1 MLYTYDGRQLAELRN
16 IIAGLARLTP
26 DDIAVRDTAVADG
39 KCSVAL
45 WPLWP
50 LALADPAL
58 WATVVADERIAEFS
72 VYGLFPGAYDLVY
85 GDDAPA
91 AEVRYDGRTRGRVAI
106 ISGRSGGEPASIVIK
121 PRQSQR
127 EAEIARI
134 AGELGVGPGQLP
146 TIDGFITEEY
156 VAGTFLTDLAPES
169 ATTERMRRIGTALG
183 TAIRSL
189 HHAGICYNDA
199 TIADPDG
206 RSHLIVPADGS
217 IRLIDFGVALLLD
230 DHPAGLTFQDAYNAA
245 RTDPMFR
252 LFRKMSDRADDAAL
266 GKFIAEY
273 GSGLSRQ
280 TVAEIQARDWR
291 IADEGATMIASR
303 FGPTAADALRA
314 GMAAAVG

>member
-1 MLYTYDGRQLAELRN
+1 MLYTYDDSQLAEIRK

-50 LALADPAL
+50 LALTDPAL
-58 WATVVADERIAEFS
+58 WSTVVADDRIGEFS
-72 VYGLFPGAYDLVY
+72 VYGLFPAAYDIVY
-85 GDDAPA
+85 GDYHQAT
-91 AEVRYDGRTRGRVAI
+91 EVRYDGRTRGSVAI
-106 ISGRSGGEPASIVIK
+106 ISGRSGGESASVVIK

-127 EAEIARI
+127 EAEIAAI
-134 AGELGVGPGQLP
+134 AGELGVGPRQLP

-169 ATTERMRRIGTALG
+169 ANPERMRRIGAALG
-183 TAIRSL
+183 NAIRSL
-189 HHAGICYNDA
+189 HDAGICYNDA
-199 TIADPDG
+199 TVADPNG
-206 RSHLIVPADGS
+206 RSHLIVQSDGS

-230 DHPAGLTFQDAYNAA
+230 NHPAGLSFQDAYNAA

-252 LFRKMSDRADDAAL
+252 LFRQMRDGADDAAL
-266 GKFIAEY
+266 GKFIADY
-273 GSGLSRQ
+273 GSQLSRQ
-280 TVAEIQARDWR
+280 TVAEVQARDWR

-303 FGPTAADALRA
+303 FGPAAADALRA
-314 GMAAAVG
+314 GMAQ